1 MEMGLKMWIKLII
14 LVVYVGLMTIVP
26 EMPNSYTLIVNC
38 LGFFLTI
45 ISSVFLLWFLE
56 TRPIAQK
63 NLLNRILVLFVL
75 LLLLTTVRSFLTSV
89 LSYFWNMNLAHLIEE
104 HPLLTVELLSTRSYM
119 ILTTTVM
126 CSLSGGRL
134 LLFVNPV
141 LFNQI
146 RPSTGACVV
155 ALIAITTEVIDI
167 VYNCFICADQVSIKH
182 DMVMLMFKIEMG
194 IPVNFTTP
202 TVGKDQQKPCFHL
215 PIITLMTLLSIL
227 LEVSK
232 LSYILIKEF
241 IKFKKANQVAPRA
254 TQTNV
259 PSLGPS
265 LPKRPNRMHNSS
277 RSKSLTEIEANLAK
291 QIVLR
296 RHSFSQLESKQLK
309 DNENKVLTFKEPS
322 VAAADRLKNK
332 KLKRYRNV
340 IQLVCLRTGSFITV
354 FGLIGLITLVTILF
368 KFSSSIQSSG
378 IMIRLISYILV
389 ILLVYFDKDILE
401 FVRGKLN

>member
-1 MEMGLKMWIKLII
+1 MGLKMWIKLII
-14 LVVYVGLMTIVP
+14 LVVYVGLMAIVP

-45 ISSVFLLWFLE
+45 MSSVFLLWFLE

-63 NLLNRILVLFVL
+63 NLLNRILVLFVM

-146 RPSTGACVV
+146 RPSTWACVV
-155 ALIAITTEVIDI
+155 ALIAITTEAIDI

-182 DMVMLMFKIEMG
+182 DMVVLMFKIEMG

-202 TVGKDQQKPCFHL
+202 TVGKEDQQKPCFHL

-254 TQTNV
+254 KQTNV

-277 RSKSLTEIEANLAK
+277 RSKSLTEIGANSAK

-309 DNENKVLTFKEPS
+309 DNENKVLTIKEPS

-354 FGLIGLITLVTILF
+354 FGLIGLITFLMSF
-368 KFSSSIQSSG
+368 QSFG

-401 FVRGKLN
+401 FVRGKLSFSPA

>member
-1 MEMGLKMWIKLII
+1 
-14 LVVYVGLMTIVP
+14 
-26 EMPNSYTLIVNC
+26 
-38 LGFFLTI
+38 
-45 ISSVFLLWFLE
+45 
-56 TRPIAQK
+56 
-63 NLLNRILVLFVL
+63 
-75 LLLLTTVRSFLTSV
+75 
-89 LSYFWNMNLAHLIEE
+89 
-104 HPLLTVELLSTRSYM
+104 
-119 ILTTTVM
+119 
-126 CSLSGGRL
+126 
-134 LLFVNPV
+134 
-141 LFNQI
+141 
-146 RPSTGACVV
+146 
-155 ALIAITTEVIDI
+155 
-167 VYNCFICADQVSIKH
+167 
-182 DMVMLMFKIEMG
+182 
-194 IPVNFTTP
+194 
-202 TVGKDQQKPCFHL
+202 
-215 PIITLMTLLSIL
+215 MTLLSIL

-232 LSYILIKEF
+232 LSYILIKE
-241 IKFKKANQVAPRA
+241 FKKANQVAPRA

-277 RSKSLTEIEANLAK
+277 RSKSLTEIGANSAK

-309 DNENKVLTFKEPS
+309 DNENKVLTIKEPS

-401 FVRGKLN
+401 FVRGKLSFSPA